1 MQTISTAAT
10 GSQVAQYATLGAY
23 LAVMVAIAF
32 VCRRKNTSINDFL
45 LANRGVNG
53 WLTAFAYGA
62 TYFSA
67 VIFVGYAGQFGW
79 KWGLAAVWIGVS
91 NAIFGTFVAWKVLAR
106 RTKIMS
112 NNLDAKT
119 MPDFFAKRYGDLRLK
134 LLASVII
141 FVFLVPYSS
150 SVYQGLGHIFQ
161 LVFGLDFIWCIVI
174 LACVSAVYL
183 FFGGYFASSISDF
196 FQGIIMIIGVTVMIF
211 YLFASPE
218 VNWSEGIATLT
229 QNGLGIIPSAGTD
242 LLSSP
247 LFNVIIMVL
256 LTSFGI
262 WALPQSIHKFYAIK
276 DQKAIRRGTVIST
289 VFSLIVGG
297 GAYLEGSLVT
307 LFISSGEFVAYDQLV
322 PAMINKALPGALLG
336 LIVVLLL
343 SASISTLSSL
353 SLTSASTVSVD
364 FFKAYLKR
372 DATEKQVSV
381 LMRVLCVVF
390 VVISAVLAALQLDA
404 IVTMMSLSWGVIA
417 GCFIGPYVL
426 GLYSKK
432 VTAAGA
438 WASMIGCLVLTL
450 TLILL
455 FGFLYPSQAEGL
467 SPAAAVLKGGIG
479 KSPLIG
485 VCSMIFSFIITPIVS
500 RFTKKPDEPLLQTS
514 FSGINATDFEKSAAE
529 QSATATLESNCEY
542 EQNDGASTDEEAA
555 NDMETAVENLMQAE
569 NTETSTPTEES
580 KENDNE

>member
-1 MQTISTAAT
+1 MQTGILAAT
-10 GSQVAQYATLGAY
+10 GSTIAQYVTLGAY
-23 LAVMVAIAF
+23 LLVMAMIAVI
-32 VCRRKNTSINDFL
+32 CRRKNTSINDFL

-79 KWGLAAVWIGVS
+79 KWGLGAVWIGIA
-91 NAIFGTFVAWKVLAR
+91 NAVFGTFLAWKVLAR

-119 MPDFFAKRYGDLRLK
+119 MPDFFSKRFGDDRLK
-134 LLASVII
+134 IFASIII

-150 SVYQGLGHIFQ
+150 SVYQGLGHIFN
-161 LVFGLDFIWCIVI
+161 LVFGLDFIWCILI
-174 LACVSAVYL
+174 LACVSALYL

-196 FQGIIMIIGVTVMIF
+196 FQGIIMIVGVVVMIVF
-211 YLFASPE
+211 LLKSPE
-218 VNWSEGIATLT
+218 VNWSEGLSTLT
-229 QNGLGIIPSAGTD
+229 QNCMGIIPQVGTD

-276 DQKAIRRGTVIST
+276 DIKAIKRGTVISSI
-289 VFSLIVGG
+289 FSLIVGG
-297 GAYLEGSLVT
+297 GAYFAGSLVT
-307 LFISSGEFVAYDQLV
+307 LFVGKDEFVAFDQLV
-322 PAMINKALPGALLG
+322 PAMINEALPGALLG

-364 FFKAYLKR
+364 FFKGYFKKN
-372 DATEKQVSV
+372 ATEKQVSI
-381 LMRVLCVVF
+381 LLRSLCVVF
-390 VVISAVLAALQLDA
+390 VIISAVLAALQIDA

-426 GLYSKK
+426 GLYDKK
-432 VTAAGA
+432 TTAAGA
-438 WASMIGCLVLTL
+438 WASMISCLVLTV

-455 FGFLYPSQAEGL
+455 FGFLYPSTASGL
-467 SPAAAVLKGGIG
+467 SPAAAVLKGGIA

-485 VCSMIFSFIITPIVS
+485 VCSMILSFIVTPIVS
-500 RFTKKPDEPLLQTS
+500 RLTKKPAE
-514 FSGINATDFEKSAAE
+514 GILDKAFENIKIVHGEQVFEAATDADTSSAAE
-529 QSATATLESNCEY
+529 DAATDNLETENV
-542 EQNDGASTDEEAA
+542 ATDE
-555 NDMETAVENLMQAE
+555 
-569 NTETSTPTEES
+569 TETVTPLAQDADAPDSDDSVVGDEPAGA
-580 KENDNE
+580 